1 MTKPIDRELLH
12 RTFGGII
19 FLSDF
24 CTNHSR
30 NKNTPSWGN
39 RIASDKKFDWCCK
52 QAAKNRNISTVHFRE
67 FYFH

>member
-1 MTKPIDRELLH
+1 MTKPIDRELQH

-30 NKNTPSWGN
+30 NKNKPSWGS
-39 RIASDKKFDWCCK
+39 RIASDKKFDWGCK
-52 QAAKNRNISTVHFRE
+52 QAAENKNIPTAHFRE